1 VFAGGFEEGVVPLE
15 RGEAL
20 GGAFAIEG
28 LEELALGVVALQL
41 SAGAGRKKEKQCC
54 YQEKFGISDGNW
66 KLKFK
71 ISRRGEEK
79 FEISHAGEN

>member
-1 VFAGGFEEGVVPLE
+1 
-15 RGEAL
+15 L

-41 SAGAGRKKEKQCC
+41 RVCGRRKKTEKCGGQQKFRISAGRGKE
-54 YQEKFGISDGNW
+54 
-66 KLKFK
+66 

-79 FEISHAGEN
+79 L